1 MKLKFI
7 CSALFLLAL
16 NASMAQDMIGNLLP
30 QLDNG
35 VLERNR
41 LDKKKNENVTGTPFV
56 NDKFVPADI
65 KSAQGTMRVRYNTE
79 SDELEISYEE
89 ATFVLPKKSEYDL
102 ITFKSGE
109 LLQLL
114 NYRDARN
121 ADVYG
126 YLYNIYQGK
135 KTTLYLK
142 HRSVI
147 IPEKQPQ
154 NSYEAATPPRYSRTD
169 DEYYFNYKESIVS
182 FPDSKK
188 DLIALY
194 PNNKQEIEDFL
205 KTNKLKFKTEADLIK
220 IAAFLETL

>member
-1 MKLKFI
+1 MKFKFI
-7 CSALFLLAL
+7 LSTLFLVAVHS
-16 NASMAQDMIGNLLP
+16 AYAQDMIGNLLP

-89 ATFVLPKKSEYDL
+89 ATFVLPKKPEYDL

-126 YLYNIYQGK
+126 YLYNIYQGN

>member
-7 CSALFLLAL
+7 LSALLLVAVHG
-16 NASMAQDMIGNLLP
+16 ATAQDMIGNLLP

-65 KSAQGTMRVRYNTE
+65 KGANGSMRVRYNTE

-89 ATFVLPKKSEYDL
+89 STFVLPKKPEYDL
-102 ITFKSGE
+102 ITFKTGE

-114 NYRDARN
+114 NYRDVRN

-126 YLYNIYQGK
+126 YLYTIYQGN

-169 DEYYFNYKESIVS
+169 DEYYFTYKESIVA

-188 DLIALY
+188 ELVALY
-194 PNNKQEIEDFL
+194 PDKQKEIEEFL

-220 IAAFLETL
+220 IATFLDTL